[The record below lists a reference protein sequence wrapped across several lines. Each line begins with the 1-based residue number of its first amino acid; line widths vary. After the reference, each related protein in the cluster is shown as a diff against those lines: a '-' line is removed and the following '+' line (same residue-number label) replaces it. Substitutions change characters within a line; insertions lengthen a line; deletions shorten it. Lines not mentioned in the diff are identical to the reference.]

1 MPSEQPN
8 VDREIMATMTA
19 KVGGANAIVAAAATS
34 SSAMSASATP
44 QRAPG
49 PRRAVARLFG
59 VLPIGL
65 DVAPVIK
72 DIDRA
77 GEQTEKA
84 QAAHRTAEVCRFR
97 NRKKSNGRAKPF
109 FTHCR
114 MRSRTTADLT
124 TFQPN
129 TPLSSDCKVVIG
141 GPKRQCHDGR
151 LRIYAG
157 RTRQHAAV
165 RHDDIVEAS

>member
-1 MPSEQPN
+1 
-8 VDREIMATMTA
+8 MATMTA
-19 KVGGANAIVAAAATS
+19 KVGERERDHRRSRHEQCGHERERHTATGTRPE
-34 SSAMSASATP
+34 ACCRSASMS
-44 QRAPG
+44 
-49 PRRAVARLFG
+49 RRSLKIWTALENR
-59 VLPIGL
+59 
-65 DVAPVIK
+65 
-72 DIDRA
+72 
-77 GEQTEKA
+77 QYTTKA
-84 QAAHRTAEVCRFR
+84 QAAQRTADVCRFR
-97 NRKKSNGRAKPF
+97 NRKNSSGRAKPF

-114 MRSRTTADLT
+114 MRSRATADLT

-129 TPLSSDCKVVIG
+129 TPLSSDRKVVIG